1 MAGYRPPTGEL
12 IDSHEEA
19 GARVFTF
26 DHGWQESS
34 SFVQRISMF
43 HGITILMGPA
53 FEALH
58 TMMSSSLT
66 SSADRE
72 TGTIAGPNGTD
83 VDPNVLHGDFEP
95 ANPAPTNPDHLTK
108 FCTR

>member
-1 MAGYRPPTGEL
+1 MTMVVPTSS
-12 IDSHEEA
+12 DASPT
-19 GARVFTF
+19 ARVRPATRASY
-26 DHGWQESS
+26 GRV
-34 SFVQRISMF
+34 VQRISVF

-83 VDPNVLHGDFEP
+83 VDPDVLHGDFEP
-95 ANPAPTNPDHLTK
+95 ANPAPTKSRPPH
-108 FCTR
+108 RQAPVSG

>member
-34 SFVQRISMF
+34 SLVVNRWRI
-43 HGITILMGPA
+43 TATREEVADAVLD
-53 FEALH
+53 AL
-58 TMMSSSLT
+58 S
-66 SSADRE
+66 E
-72 TGTIAGPNGTD
+72 
-83 VDPNVLHGDFEP
+83 
-95 ANPAPTNPDHLTK
+95 
-108 FCTR
+108 